1 MPSHQALDFLAVSG
15 RLVPVAP
22 GPLPVYQVLRTVASP
37 ATDIVG
43 RAPPRGS
50 VSHPC
55 RRFTYLGRTVPGV
68 GFLQQLLEPGSIG
81 SHLLRASVRRGLPLV
96 TERLTRFRQR

>member
-15 RLVPVAP
+15 
-22 GPLPVYQVLRTVASP
+22 
-37 ATDIVG
+37 
-43 RAPPRGS
+43 
-50 VSHPC
+50 

-96 TERLTRFRQR
+96 AERLTRFRQR